1 MKTVKNKF
9 NLIGFCIAAVL
20 SAILTVEN
28 SSLKIIPILYCYF
41 IAFKHILPL
50 YLKNYKRY
58 WAINILLLYGIFLI
72 LRCMFFDAN
81 DGVLGIWQMSMIGNL
96 QVGALVIFLPLLTV
110 VPSYPDFFNF
120 FIRLNKYLIYIYILL
135 FVLFI
140 LDIENMCTNAILA
153 SSVCL
158 AILYYL
164 KINRLLIIFTV
175 SLILARDLI
184 TDERAMFISL
194 FLTMAASIIYS
205 HLKILDKLPLK
216 LFMYIGAG
224 FTIWLLMFNLYYQE
238 DFFSWLA
245 DNYGNNQMIGDN
257 TRSFLFI
264 ELINDFNQ
272 THAWILGKGML
283 GTYFSPE
290 MLRASKAGTTADSI
304 NRLITECGWLLLIF
318 KGGLIQA
325 VLYGASQI
333 FIMRKALKQEL
344 HIYKIFVI
352 ILLVHFILMFVSF
365 SIYFDLQNIFYWLVA
380 GCCLVLPEN
389 FKVVNVHKNKKYD
402 NLNNYSNI

>member
-1 MKTVKNKF
+1 MNTIKNKF

-20 SAILTVEN
+20 SAMLTVEN
-28 SSLKIIPILYCYF
+28 STLKIIPILYCYF
-41 IAFKHILPL
+41 IIFKHIMPL
-50 YLKNYKRY
+50 YLEKLKSC
-58 WAINILLLYGIFLI
+58 WAINIILLYGIFLV
-72 LRCMFFDAN
+72 LRCMFFDVN
-81 DGVLGIWQMSMIGNL
+81 DGVQGNWLMSMIGNL
-96 QVGALVIFLPLLTV
+96 QVGALVVFLPLFTA
-110 VPSYPDFFNF
+110 VPSIPNF
-120 FIRLNKYLIYIYILL
+120 FDSFIKLNKYLIYIYIILS
-135 FVLFI
+135 VLSIFK
-140 LDIENMCTNAILA
+140 IENLCTNAILA

-164 KINRLLIIFTV
+164 KIKRLLIILTV
-175 SLILARDLI
+175 SVILVRDLI
-184 TDERAMFISL
+184 TDERSMFISL
-194 FLTMAASIIYS
+194 FLTMAVSIIYS

-216 LFMYIGAG
+216 LFMYFGAG

-245 DNYGNNQMIGDN
+245 DNYGNNQMVGDN

-264 ELINDFNQ
+264 EFINDFNQ
-272 THAWILGKGML
+272 TNAWILGKGML

-304 NRLITECGWLLLIF
+304 NRLITECGWLLLIL

-325 VLYGASQI
+325 FLYGISQI
-333 FIMRKALKQEL
+333 FIMRKALEHKL

-380 GCCLVLPEN
+380 GCCLSSPEN
-389 FKVVNVHKNKKYD
+389 FKTIKLTNVKKHD
-402 NLNNYSNI
+402 NFNNYSNI

>member
-1 MKTVKNKF
+1 
-9 NLIGFCIAAVL
+9 
-20 SAILTVEN
+20 
-28 SSLKIIPILYCYF
+28 
-41 IAFKHILPL
+41 
-50 YLKNYKRY
+50 
-58 WAINILLLYGIFLI
+58 
-72 LRCMFFDAN
+72 MFFDAN

-110 VPSYPDFFNF
+110 VPSYPDFFNS

-135 FVLFI
+135 SVLSI